1 MHEPGLVAGGTVS
14 HLARVRMK
22 GSALLLFLV
31 LVCPLQRVAGGG
43 LDAWQ
48 AERPPR
54 LRIAA
59 SPYPNF
65 LLEILPTGVHFGEH
79 VYRVKIDSLGMGPSS
94 ETPRG
99 HFYTRRGGFLDLAH
113 IRRAIDMAGYV
124 HYHVRDCL
132 TRGGTHFSFENIDRT
147 TYHTDLSYPAFWDRL
162 DAATKTRLIDE
173 IAIRAAEEAAI
184 DFSNWREILTWYDF
198 HNLPGMP
205 ERGSAFSY
213 EDLPSH
219 AVGAA
224 VAVRALRLR
233 GVPFDEAVTRELDRE
248 LEELEVV
255 PAETYARAMA
265 LVADRW
271 WGKKTCLKR
280 LLDTGLDDGF
290 INPWLV
296 HGLEVG
302 RPPVAKGYPAPR
314 GLEGRLMGHD
324 CHGMVVFSCEPRPG
338 RKEVKEAVL
347 PGGSRTVIP
356 TRDYPLI
363 LERIAGQIRRELGPH
378 ALEPYP

>member
-1 MHEPGLVAGGTVS
+1 MNPDLSALGLCVI
-14 HLARVRMK
+14 LPLVRMK
-22 GSALLLFLV
+22 GSALVFALV
-31 LVCPLQRVAGGG
+31 LLCPLQRVAAGG

-48 AERPPR
+48 AEKPPR
-54 LRIAA
+54 LRVAA

-65 LLEILPTGVHFGEH
+65 LLEILPTGVDFGEH

-124 HYHVRDCL
+124 HYHVREGL
-132 TRGGTHFSFENIDRT
+132 TRGEVHFSFENIDRT
-147 TYHTDLSYPAFWDRL
+147 TYHTHFSYPAVWEKL
-162 DAATKTRLIDE
+162 DAATKARLVDE

-224 VAVRALRLR
+224 VAARALRLR
-233 GVPFDEAVTRELDRE
+233 GVPFDEAVTKELDRE
-248 LEELEVV
+248 LKELEVV
-255 PAETYARAMA
+255 PSETYERAMA
-265 LVADRW
+265 LVAERW
-271 WGKKTCLKR
+271 WGKKTCYKR
-280 LLDTGLDDGF
+280 HLDTGLDDGV
-290 INPWLV
+290 ITPWLV
-296 HGLEVG
+296 RGLEAG
-302 RPPVAKGYPAPR
+302 SPLVAKGYPAPR
-314 GLEGRLMGHD
+314 GLEGRVMGYD
-324 CHGMVVFSCEPRPG
+324 CRGMVVFSCEPRPG
-338 RKEVKEAVL
+338 RQEVKEAVL
-347 PGGSRTVIP
+347 PEGGRTVIP
-356 TRDYPLI
+356 MRDYPVI
-363 LERIAGQIRRELGPH
+363 LERIAGEIRGELGPH